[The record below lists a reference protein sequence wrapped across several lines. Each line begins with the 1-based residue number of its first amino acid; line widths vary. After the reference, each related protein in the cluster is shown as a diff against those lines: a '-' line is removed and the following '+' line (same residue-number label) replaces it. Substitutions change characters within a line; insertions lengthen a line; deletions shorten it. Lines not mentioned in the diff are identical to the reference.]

1 MELKEYWRIVREGKK
16 MIVAF
21 TILTAVSAFGFSV
34 YAPKVYEASVSLF
47 LSKSGTQETGDF
59 KYDGYYAL
67 QSGEMIADSIEKM
80 LQSPEVVETI
90 YRESGVDPV
99 FKNIKSYKKKFTA
112 HKMSSQYVEVGFS
125 ARSREDAQKI
135 TDALRQIVGQKIE
148 RQKDSSGQEVSFAID
163 SADPIIL
170 EKKANVPLNTAVGF
184 LSGALLGTLAVFV
197 KKYLA

>member
-16 MIVAF
+16 MIVVF
-21 TILTAVSAFGFSV
+21 TILTAVFAFGFSV
-34 YAPKVYEASVSLF
+34 YASRVYEASISLF
-47 LSKSGTQETGDF
+47 LSKSGTQETVDF

-67 QSGEMIADSIEKM
+67 QSEEMIADSIEKM

-90 YRESGVDPV
+90 YRESGIDPA
-99 FKNIKSYKKKFTA
+99 FKNIKSYKKKITA
-112 HKMSSQYVEVGFS
+112 HKMSSQYIEVGFS

-135 TDALRQIVGQKIE
+135 ADALTRTVRQKMEGQK
-148 RQKDSSGQEVSFAID
+148 DASGQEVSFVID
-163 SADPIIL
+163 GAEPIIL

-184 LSGALLGTLAVFV
+184 LAGALLGIFAVFV